1 MVKYFQWYKLDLS
14 EFPLSFIM
22 IIKNNSTLFTSAEK
36 IKYSA
41 RRGMLELDIM
51 LAPYLDNK
59 YMQEDLKEKK
69 LFIQFLTSED
79 SDLFDWLFK
88 GVEAP
93 DEFQLLI
100 KKICVAKKEYNQKY
114 LK

>member
-1 MVKYFQWYKLDLS
+1 
-14 EFPLSFIM
+14 M
-22 IIKNNSTLFTSAEK
+22 IIKNNSTLFTSSEK

-59 YMQEDLKEKK
+59 YMQEELKEKK
-69 LFIQFLTSED
+69 LFIEFLTSED

-93 DEFQLLI
+93 EKFKSLI
-100 KKICVAKKEYNQKY
+100 KKISVAKIEYNQKH